1 MTASPVSPILYLLV
15 FIEMPQYTRPAL
27 TEFTLEGE
35 TDNKIKQTNK
45 IPQKYLA
52 PLPL

>member
-1 MTASPVSPILYLLV
+1 MTASPANPILDLRV

-35 TDNKIKQTNK
+35 TDNKINNK
-45 IPQKYLA
+45 IPQKQLA